1 MKLCEFMITF
11 SFSTVSEKHFIF
23 QKLLKV
29 MKYLEKLKRLENKL
43 VFKKIII
50 KHCNEIRKIMK

>member
-1 MKLCEFMITF
+1 MITF

-43 VFKKIII
+43 AFKKIII